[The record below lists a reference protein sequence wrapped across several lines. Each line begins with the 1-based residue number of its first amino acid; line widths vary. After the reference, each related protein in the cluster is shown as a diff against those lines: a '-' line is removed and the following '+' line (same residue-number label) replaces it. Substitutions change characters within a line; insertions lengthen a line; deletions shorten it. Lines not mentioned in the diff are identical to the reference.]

1 MTDSEETA
9 YLQGQRAAW
18 LSVLRKALHELGY
31 DDAKVKAYGWIVE
44 REEAVQKLRELCR
57 EHGDNEWPDDL
68 YLADIIENHLADY
81 LDTPDDG
88 VDIHLPDLSSLP
100 A

>member
-18 LSVLRKALHELGY
+18 LSVLRKALHELDY
-31 DDAKVKAYGWIVE
+31 DYSVGPDHYWIVE
-44 REEAVQKLRELCR
+44 REEAIQKLRELCR
-57 EHGDNEWPDDL
+57 KHGDNDWPDGL
-68 YLADIIENHLADY
+68 SLADIIENHLADY
-81 LDTPDDG
+81 LDAPDDG